1 MSLNLTYMQLLCL
14 STHSWHVSNV
24 YMYELH
30 RIPLGLASSPTSGC
44 HGAVDH
50 LYHTQMCHLALP
62 IQHEPTASFK
72 FYLSLVLSQKKIPL
86 VVFKAW
92 TDRIYWQ
99 AFFEHCMF
107 LAIEN

>member
-50 LYHTQMCHLALP
+50 LYHTQMCHLGGL
-62 IQHEPTASFK
+62 IGFIGR
-72 FYLSLVLSQKKIPL
+72 L
-86 VVFKAW
+86 
-92 TDRIYWQ
+92 
-99 AFFEHCMF
+99 F
-107 LAIEN
+107 LNTVCF